1 MKRIAEIG
9 CIFTVL
15 LAWGCASIVSKSR
28 YPVTFD
34 SNPTGA
40 NIVITDKS
48 GNRIFEG
55 RTPTTLTLSA
65 SKGFFSPAEYY
76 IEVSME
82 GYNTG
87 RATLT
92 AGLDGWYIGN
102 ILFGGLI
109 GMLIVDPA
117 TGAMWKLD
125 ERVVVNLVAKTSALE
140 HGGLSLRI
148 VTIDQIPTEYHPHL
162 IRVN

>member
-1 MKRIAEIG
+1 MKRIAAFGSILS
-9 CIFTVL
+9 VV
-15 LAWGCASIVSKSR
+15 LAWGCASIVSKST

-40 NIVITDKS
+40 HIVITNKS

-65 SKGFFSPAEYY
+65 SSGFFSPAQYY
-76 IEVSME
+76 VEASMD
-82 GYNTG
+82 GYNTA

-102 ILFGGLI
+102 LLFGGLI

-125 ERVVVNLVAKTSALE
+125 ERMVVNLDAKTAALE
-140 HGGLSLRI
+140 QGGFSLRI
-148 VTIDQIPTEYHPHL
+148 VTIDQVPTEYRAHL

>member
-1 MKRIAEIG
+1 MKLTAG
-9 CIFTVL
+9 AAAVL
-15 LAWGCASIVSKSR
+15 GLFLIGCASIVSRSM

-40 NIVITDKS
+40 TIVITDKT
-48 GNRIFEG
+48 GNRMFEG

-65 SKGFFSPAEYY
+65 SRGFFSPAEYH
-76 IEVSME
+76 IDAWMD
-82 GYNTG
+82 GYNPG
-87 RATLT
+87 HATIR

-102 ILFGGLI
+102 IVFGGLI
-109 GMLIVDPA
+109 GALIVDPA

-125 ERVVVNLVAKTSALE
+125 DRLVVNLAPKRTALAP
-140 HGGLSLRI
+140 GSLSLW
-148 VTIDQIPTEYHPHL
+148 VVSIDQVPPEYRAHL

>member
-1 MKRIAEIG
+1 MKRQVLW
-9 CIFTVL
+9 FTCVFL
-15 LAWGCASIVSKSR
+15 MSWGCASIVSKSM

-34 SNPTGA
+34 SNPSGA
-40 NIVITDKS
+40 KIVITDKN

-65 SKGFFSPAEYY
+65 SKGFFSPAQYHVEA
-76 IEVSME
+76 SME
-82 GYNTG
+82 GYNPA
-87 RATLT
+87 RSTLS

-102 ILFGGLI
+102 LLFGGLI

-125 ERVVVNLVAKTSALE
+125 DRVVVNLGLKAAARDS
-140 HGGLSLRI
+140 GSLSLYI
-148 VTIDQIPTEYHPHL
+148 VSLDELPPEYRAAL
-162 IRVN
+162 VRVR